1 MGQKKRV
8 SVSIDGWTY
17 ERLAHQVERHRFSSV
32 RELLSSLLNVVLDR
46 LEGGKAFDLPDEEGS
61 YIDSMF
67 AELTQVDG
75 QPEETIICSYT
86 HKKIRDNVKRR

>member
-8 SVSIDGWTY
+8 RVSIDGWTY

-46 LEGGKAFDLPDEEGS
+46 LEGGKTFDLPDEEGN